1 VWEFLGLRI
10 LLAENSMN
18 SALINQQDFTT
29 ALEADSYGH
38 PKKAEARRLH
48 IQPAREWVWTPKA
61 DRFGHVK
68 ELIPAAI
75 VVFR

>member
-1 VWEFLGLRI
+1 MKEFMQ
-10 LLAENSMN
+10 NSMN
-18 SALINQQDFTT
+18 SALINERDFTT

-68 ELIPAAI
+68 DLIPRRSAES
-75 VVFR
+75 FQK